1 MPEREKIDLNEFDD
15 LEWELLSNVVSNL
28 QICKHFYY
36 TLYNSA
42 TDNFREM
49 ILSEP
54 YSYFKA
60 INKDIKLDGC
70 RLVDIL
76 DYSDSKKLMKFT
88 DYFYYISGRFPPENE
103 LVDAQKEKNSPCRL
117 YEILRG
123 GKSHG
128 LVCA

>member
-60 INKDIKLDGC
+60 INEDIKLDGC
-70 RLVDIL
+70 RLVE
-76 DYSDSKKLMKFT
+76 
-88 DYFYYISGRFPPENE
+88 YF
-103 LVDAQKEKNSPCRL
+103 
-117 YEILRG
+117 
-123 GKSHG
+123 G
-128 LVCA
+128 LQ